1 MTVLTFYLIVVQFT
15 IDAEGRRNK
24 GGKMKRKFI
33 SFFVAFL
40 MVWFTGNAFAQ
51 SSDDSNPY
59 YHQDNQETAR
69 LKPNTINSLP
79 DIVLVPRL
87 FTGNGTSPATDKMTL
102 PNGSHVTVAV
112 VVYAAV
118 DTKVNLTRYCKSEVK
133 KTKKDGTTTTSSE
146 SISTDVKVVGKTS
159 VLLSWRQLE
168 PSANGMCTLTVEVGD
183 KKEIFTVYGEK

>member
-1 MTVLTFYLIVVQFT
+1 MKVLLQLKWHFVIFMVALLTTLIFREVSAQ
-15 IDAEGRRNK
+15 EGK
-24 GGKMKRKFI
+24 
-33 SFFVAFL
+33 
-40 MVWFTGNAFAQ
+40 
-51 SSDDSNPY
+51 
-59 YHQDNQETAR
+59 
-69 LKPNTINSLP
+69 TINSLP
-79 DIVLVPRL
+79 DIVLVPRF

-102 PNGSHVTVAV
+102 PNGSHVKVAV

>member
-1 MTVLTFYLIVVQFT
+1 MKVLLQFKWYLVIFMFALLTTFHIREASAIGLYL
-15 IDAEGRRNK
+15 GRP
-24 GGKMKRKFI
+24 
-33 SFFVAFL
+33 
-40 MVWFTGNAFAQ
+40 
-51 SSDDSNPY
+51 DD
-59 YHQDNQETAR
+59 
-69 LKPNTINSLP
+69 LKIEKDVSRGEASELSSLP

-87 FTGNGTSPATDKMTL
+87 FTGNATSPATDKMIL
-102 PNGSHVTVAV
+102 PKGSHVKVAV